1 MILFLIKSK
10 IFWQVQEIYTM
21 ETNTELLIILKT
33 VIFLLL
39 QQIVF
44 SNFHLL
50 MQISLILHVS
60 IEHVSYHFALES
72 DTQIVLES

>member
-10 IFWQVQEIYTM
+10 IFWQTQEIYTM

-33 VIFLLL
+33 VIFLFL

-44 SNFHLL
+44 PNFHLL
-50 MQISLILHVS
+50 M
-60 IEHVSYHFALES
+60 
-72 DTQIVLES
+72 